1 MKTTNTMKKIKLSI
15 AYWKNEKPETKTTY
29 TTRIKYY
36 NKTDFKDV
44 YEIIK
49 HYTKE
54 LKKELKVKYLN
65 IRYVQFY
72 E

>member
-1 MKTTNTMKKIKLSI
+1 MKKIQLSI
-15 AYWKNEKPETKTTY
+15 SYWKNERPGTIY

-44 YEIIK
+44 HEIIK

-54 LKKELKVKYLN
+54 LKKELKVKYLI